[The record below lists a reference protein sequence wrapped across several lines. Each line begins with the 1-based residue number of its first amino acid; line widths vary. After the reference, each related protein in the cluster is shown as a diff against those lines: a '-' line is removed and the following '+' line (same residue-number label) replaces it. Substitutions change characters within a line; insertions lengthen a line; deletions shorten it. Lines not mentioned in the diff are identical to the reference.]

1 MVRERLTMD
10 KLHDL
15 ALEAARQILGPD
27 PEFPE
32 LIALAR
38 QLQQAA
44 FQMQEAALKQ
54 MAFKENAGST
64 SGVAANEES
73 DATDDHRLSGV
84 ATDQEIQQWALEHYG
99 FKPETCW
106 IAHCKE
112 IYGLPVAEAPNRQG
126 EQRVKLCPPERQLA
140 IKKAFE
146 HFWHAGLTVR

>member
-1 MVRERLTMD
+1 MD

-73 DATDDHRLSGV
+73 NG
-84 ATDQEIQQWALEHYG
+84 
-99 FKPETCW
+99 
-106 IAHCKE
+106 
-112 IYGLPVAEAPNRQG
+112 
-126 EQRVKLCPPERQLA
+126 
-140 IKKAFE
+140 
-146 HFWHAGLTVR
+146 